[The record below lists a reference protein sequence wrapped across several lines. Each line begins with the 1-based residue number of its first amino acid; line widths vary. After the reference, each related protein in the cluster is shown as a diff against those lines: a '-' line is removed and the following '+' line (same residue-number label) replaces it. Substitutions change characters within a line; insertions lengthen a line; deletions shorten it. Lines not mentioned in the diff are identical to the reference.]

1 MSCSALVG
9 GLGRSNP
16 KLRTLNPKPPLANRI
31 RKAQEDNLHGILSLF
46 EKLTNER
53 IDAVHEKAEAADRLK
68 TKLTN
73 CRNSWHGCYPEG
85 RIPKGGEPDRRF
97 TLVFGGWARD
107 TRKQVILQ
115 QLGAAL
121 DQLGFR
127 ELLNPPFCTG
137 PRRSTALAVFS
148 ARGGESEYATR
159 RRMHSIIMGLAG
171 NEVTIPVSGRKM
183 LATYSKSKTARTIST
198 GLSQNDE

>member
-1 MSCSALVG
+1 MARLLPG
-9 GLGRSNP
+9 G
-16 KLRTLNPKPPLANRI
+16 
-31 RKAQEDNLHGILSLF
+31 
-46 EKLTNER
+46 
-53 IDAVHEKAEAADRLK
+53 AA
-68 TKLTN
+68 
-73 CRNSWHGCYPEG
+73 
-85 RIPKGGEPDRRF
+85 PKGGEPDRRF

-127 ELLNPPFCTG
+127 ELLDNPPFCTG
-137 PRRSTALAVFS
+137 PRRSTAKK
-148 ARGGESEYATR
+148 GGESEYATR

-183 LATYSKSKTARTIST
+183 FATYSKSKTARTIST
-198 GLSQNDE
+198 GLSKNDE